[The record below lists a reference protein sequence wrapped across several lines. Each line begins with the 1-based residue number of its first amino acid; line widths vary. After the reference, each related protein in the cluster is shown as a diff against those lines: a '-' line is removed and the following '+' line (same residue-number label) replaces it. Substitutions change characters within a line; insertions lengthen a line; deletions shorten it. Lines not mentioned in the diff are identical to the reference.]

1 MKLLTFIEIDVDHCA
16 NTYGVAPCTASSPT
30 KCVNSLNTCQDRLH
44 FSNSPVTLRFSMS
57 SSHYP
62 LNIDAIPSIRDVS
75 FTPATISLGQDLGQR
90 ATLQITFVDHPDT
103 DTGPAGDPYHIERGF
118 DPYKRGTFWGKFRAR
133 YPFLQGRPIRLIR
146 GHVGQ
151 TLAEMDVRH
160 YVIDSFDGP
169 NFSGAFTIKAKDVLK
184 LADNDKAKAPK
195 LSVGFLNADL
205 TAIATSFTI
214 QPSGAGATYASSG
227 YINIGGSEICSFTRS
242 GDTFT
247 ITRAQFDTVAT
258 THQAQDRVQQCLRY
272 SGVDPANIIYDL
284 FVNYAGISSS
294 FIPLS
299 TWQTETATYLQRVYT
314 TLIAEPTGVNDLVS
328 ELVEQAALAI
338 WWDDAAQQLRLQV
351 LRAISTTAQTF
362 DENVILEGSLGMRD
376 QPGTRLSQV
385 WTFYG
390 LRNPLLKLD
399 ETSNYRSVELMVDLQ
414 SQSDYGVEAVKQIF
428 SRWIPAFGRSVA
440 ARLNALVLGRF
451 KTPPR
456 SFTFSLMRNF
466 NPQLGRG
473 YRLEAYNIQD
483 ALGARTSAPLQITR
497 LNPGEAKYDI
507 EAQEMIFVQ
516 LDDSDLSNRVIVV
529 DTNTTDFN
537 LRNVHDSL
545 YPQITDPTGIT
556 VTVIISSGVIVGSS
570 STSTPSFDVG
580 SWVSGLPITIE
591 CHGRIQGAG
600 GKGGD
605 YGQDGSP
612 GGTALY
618 TRYPVK
624 LKASDGEIW
633 GGGGGGGSGI
643 AVFAFFPF
651 AIGGGGGAGDVPGAG
666 GTSDP
671 ANPSLTPSSNGTL
684 TAGGAGAPLGS
695 ATSGTPGG
703 TGGGPGLAGANAT
716 KAGGAAGNAI
726 DGLSFVNVAAGP
738 GDIRGP
744 KVN

>member
-1 MKLLTFIEIDVDHCA
+1 
-16 NTYGVAPCTASSPT
+16 
-30 KCVNSLNTCQDRLH
+30 VNFN
-44 FSNSPVTLRFSMS
+44 NSPVTVRFSKA

-62 LNIDAIPSIRDVS
+62 LGIDAVPNIRDIS

-90 ATLQITFVDHPDT
+90 ATLQVTFVDHPDT
-103 DTGPAGDPYHIERGF
+103 DTGPAGDPYRTERGYN
-118 DPYKRGTFWGKFRAR
+118 PYEQGTFWGKFRAR

-146 GHVGQ
+146 GYLGQ
-151 TLAEMDVRH
+151 TLGEMDVRH

-169 NFSGAFTIKAKDVLK
+169 DFSGAFTIKAKDILK

-195 LSVGFLNADL
+195 LSVGFLNADIS
-205 TAIATSFTI
+205 ASASSFTV
-214 QPSGAGATYASSG
+214 QPSGAGATYPSSG

-242 GDTFT
+242 SDTFS
-247 ITRAQFDTVAT
+247 ITRAQFDTAAA
-258 THQAQDRVQQCLRY
+258 THQAQDRVQLCLQY
-272 SGVDPANIIYDL
+272 SGDDPAEIIYDL
-284 FVNYAGISSS
+284 FVNYAGIDSS

-338 WWDDAAQQLRLQV
+338 WWDDSTQQLKLQV
-351 LRAISTTAQTF
+351 LRAIPTNAQTF
-362 DENVILEGSLGMRD
+362 DENVTMSLGVSD
-376 QPGTRLSQV
+376 QPSTRLSQV

-440 ARLNALVLGRF
+440 ARLNALILGRF

-456 SFTFSLMRNF
+456 RFTFSLFRDF

-483 ALGARTSAPLQITR
+483 MFGARTSAPLQITR
-497 LNPGEAKYDI
+497 LSPGEAKYDI

-529 DTNTTDFN
+529 DTNTTNFN

-545 YPQITDPTGIT
+545 YPQITDPTDIT

-570 STSTPSFDVG
+570 STNTPAFDVG
-580 SWVSGLPITIE
+580 DWVDDLSITIE

-600 GKGGD
+600 GKGGN
-605 YGQDGSP
+605 YNQNGSP

-618 TRYPVK
+618 TRYPIDLEV
-624 LKASDGEIW
+624 SDGEIW
-633 GGGGGGGSGI
+633 GGGGGGGSGT
-643 AVFAFFPF
+643 AVFVIYAFGL
-651 AIGGGGGAGDVPGAG
+651 GGGGGAGDVPGAG
-666 GTSDP
+666 GLSDP
-671 ANPSLTPSSNGTL
+671 GLPTLSPGSNGTL
-684 TAGGAGAPLGS
+684 TAGGAGAPIGD
-695 ATSGTPGG
+695 ATGGIPSG

-716 KAGGAAGNAI
+716 KTGGAAGKAI
-726 DGLSFVNVAAGP
+726 DGVSFVNVTAGP
-738 GDIRGP
+738 GDIRGSE
-744 KVN
+744 VN

>member
-16 NTYGVAPCTASSPT
+16 NTYGVAPCTASGPT
-30 KCVNSLNTCQDRLH
+30 KCFNSLKTCQDRLH
-44 FSNSPVTLRFSMS
+44 FINSPVTLRFSPP

-62 LNIDAIPSIRDVS
+62 LSIDAIPSIKSVS

-90 ATLQITFVDHPDT
+90 ATLQVTFIDHPDS
-103 DTGPAGDPYHIERGF
+103 DTGPAGDPYRTERGF
-118 DPYKRGTFWGKFRAR
+118 DPHKRGSFWGKFRAR

-146 GHVGQ
+146 GYVGQ
-151 TLAEMDVRH
+151 SLAEMDVRH

-169 NFSGAFTIKAKDVLK
+169 NFSDAFTIKAKDILK

-195 LSVGFLNADL
+195 LSVGFLNADIS
-205 TAIATSFTI
+205 ASATSFTI

-227 YINIGGSEICSFTRS
+227 YVNIGGSEICSFTRS
-242 GDTFT
+242 GDVFT
-247 ITRAQFDTVAT
+247 VTRGQFDTVAT
-258 THQAQDRVQQCLRY
+258 THQAQDRVQLCLRY

-284 FVNYAGISSS
+284 FVNYAGINSS

-314 TLIAEPTGVNDLVS
+314 TLIAEPTGINDLVS

-338 WWDDAAQQLRLQV
+338 WWDDSSQQLKLQV
-351 LRAISTTAQTF
+351 LRAIPTTAKTF
-362 DENVILEGSLGMRD
+362 DEDVILEGSLAMSD
-376 QPGTRLSQV
+376 QPNTRLSQV

-440 ARLNALVLGRF
+440 SRLNALILGRF

-456 SFTFSLMRNF
+456 SFTFSLLRNF

-483 ALGARTSAPLQITR
+483 ALGARTNAPLQITR
-497 LNPGEAKYDI
+497 LNPGEAKFDI

-529 DTNTTDFN
+529 DTNTVDFN

-545 YPQITDPTGIT
+545 YPQITNPTGIT

-570 STSTPSFDVG
+570 STSTPAFNVD
-580 SWVSGLPITIE
+580 SWVSGLSITIE

-624 LKASDGEIW
+624 LKISDGAIW
-633 GGGGGGGSGI
+633 GGGGGGGSGV

-651 AIGGGGGAGDVPGAG
+651 AIGGGGGAGDAPGAG

-671 ANPSLTPSSNGTL
+671 SNPTLPAGSNGTL
-684 TAGGAGAPLGS
+684 TAGGAGTPLGS
-695 ATSGTPGG
+695 ATGGTPGG

-716 KAGGAAGNAI
+716 KSGGAAGKAI
-726 DGLSFVNVAAGP
+726 DGLSFVNVTAGP